1 MGIYTAF
8 EAKTNV
14 ITDDLLALDAAAIE
28 VGAVMEFSI
37 GGEVTTST
45 AARVRLARS
54 SGGTVPV
61 SADVQ
66 QRHPNGVANVVQGVD
81 SWTAQPVLTAGALF
95 GTSWNAHGGVIRWL
109 AAPGEEMEIVGA
121 AQVSLRELLAAVALS
136 GSLIWLEH

>member
-14 ITDDLLALDAAAIE
+14 VADDLLALDATAIE
-28 VGAVMEFSI
+28 VGAVMEFAI
-37 GGEVTTST
+37 GGEVITTT
-45 AARVRLARS
+45 AARVRLSRS
-54 SGGTVPV
+54 SGGTVPIA
-61 SADVQ
+61 ADVQ
-66 QRHPNGVANVVQGVD
+66 QRHPNGQAPVLQAVD
-81 SWTAQPVLTAGALF
+81 SWTAQPALTVGALF

-121 AQVSLRELLAAVALS
+121 AQLSLREVTAAVALS